1 VAGVLAFLPGSI
13 KRFRGFESHPMNE
26 STSVDQSVQAVSS
39 ELSPEC
45 VSPTGDAV
53 AQREERAGVKKPILF
68 FDGVCGLCNSSVDFA
83 IARDRRARLLYSPIQ
98 GETAK
103 QFLSQDDIHNIDT
116 VIFRPA
122 DGSRLYRRSAAIVR
136 LLWLLPFPWNL
147 FGWLVWLIPLPIRN
161 LGYRLIAGSRY
172 RLFGKHETCRMPTPE
187 ERTRFLP

>member
-1 VAGVLAFLPGSI
+1 MS
-13 KRFRGFESHPMNE
+13 E
-26 STSVDQSVQAVSS
+26 STSVDPTVTS
-39 ELSPEC
+39 ELSSERF
-45 VSPTGDAV
+45 SPTADAGEPRV
-53 AQREERAGVKKPILF
+53 ARSGLNKPVLF

-83 IARDRRARLLYSPIQ
+83 IARDRQARLLYSPLQ

-103 QFLSQDDIHNIDT
+103 QLLREEDIQNIDT

-122 DGSRLYRRSAAIVR
+122 DGKRLYRRSAAIVR

-147 FGWLVWLIPLPIRN
+147 LGWMVWMIPLPIRN
-161 LGYRLIAGSRY
+161 LGYRLVAGSRY